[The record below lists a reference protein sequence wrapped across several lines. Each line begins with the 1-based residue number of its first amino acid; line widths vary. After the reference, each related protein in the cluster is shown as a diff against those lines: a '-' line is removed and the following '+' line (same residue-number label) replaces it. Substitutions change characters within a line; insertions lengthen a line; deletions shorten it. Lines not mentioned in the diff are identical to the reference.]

1 MTTLLG
7 HDAFESLLEHDAP
20 TWFEM
25 REWATYPQEWLDLH
39 MLTKASRAG
48 HTDIAQLL
56 VQYVILE
63 ADSCSERRERT
74 SR

>member
-1 MTTLLG
+1 MTT
-7 HDAFESLLEHDAP
+7 LLEHDAFLLGHGTP

-25 REWATYPQEWLDLH
+25 GERATYPQEWLDLH
-39 MLTKASRAG
+39 VLTKASRAG
-48 HTDIAQLL
+48 HTDIAQIS